1 MFSADGVIVASE
13 MCCESF
19 NWNGLVAYPAQNH
32 DVYRQSVRTCWTVV
46 NVSRPAKPNYPA
58 LKALEES
65 ALLSL
70 FRQVLWRKGFE
81 TIHAEIIRRLC
92 GSEIGGHAP
101 KLVMGLSPPIRTLG
115 RQMART
121 VG

>member
-1 MFSADGVIVASE
+1 
-13 MCCESF
+13 
-19 NWNGLVAYPAQNH
+19 
-32 DVYRQSVRTCWTVV
+32 V

-101 KLVMGLSPPIRTLG
+101 KLDMGLLPPTRQLPLGRVPPVSSAAADETGEGKTLKIRTFG
-115 RQMART
+115 
-121 VG
+121 